1 MTDVAILGTGRMGS
15 AMARSLTR
23 AGHSLVLYN
32 RSAEKAK
39 ALAAEIGAT
48 AAPSA
53 AAATARS
60 SVAISMVADAAAVA
74 ALYRGR
80 GGVLEGI
87 APGGTLLEMSTVPP
101 RVVHELDGE
110 VRERGGAILDAP
122 VSGSVTLAEA
132 GQLTIMVGGRA
143 DDLDR
148 VRGVLEGLAATIFHL
163 GPLGSGA
170 TIKLAV
176 NAIVFGLNQALAE
189 SLVLAEQAGVDRAAA
204 YGVFAASAIAAPYV
218 KYKQAA
224 FMDPQA
230 TPPAFSL
237 ALAAKDLELILE
249 LAGETHARMQQAES
263 NRALVLEAIA
273 AGAPEADLSW
283 IAEHLRGGT
292 TGAADPD
299 AERRVDRRPPR
310 S

>member
-15 AMARSLTR
+15 AMARSLAR
-23 AGHSLVLYN
+23 AGHSLVLFN
-32 RSAEKAK
+32 RSMDKAEG
-39 ALAAEIGAT
+39 LATEIGAT
-48 AAPSA
+48 TAPSA
-53 AAATARS
+53 AAAVAAS
-60 SVAISMVADAAAVA
+60 SAAISMVADEAAVA

-80 GGVLEGI
+80 GGVLEGVT
-87 APGGTLLEMSTVPP
+87 PGCTLIEMSTVAP
-101 RVVHELDGE
+101 RVVRGLDGE

-132 GQLTIMVGGRA
+132 GQLTIMVGGHA
-143 DDLDR
+143 DDLER
-148 VRGVLEGLAATIFHL
+148 VRDVLQGMAAAIFHL

-189 SLVLAEQAGVDRAAA
+189 SLVLAERAGVDRAAA

-224 FMDPQA
+224 FTDPEA

-237 ALAAKDLELILE
+237 KLAAKDLELVLE
-249 LAGETHARMQQAES
+249 LAGEAHARMDQAES
-263 NRALVLEAIA
+263 NLTLVLEAIA
-273 AGAPEADLSW
+273 AGAAEADLSW
-283 IAEHLRGGT
+283 MAEHLRNGTIGVSDPAAGRRGG
-292 TGAADPD
+292 G
-299 AERRVDRRPPR
+299 RPPR
-310 S
+310 P